1 MNETQPEL
9 PWETSAEGT
18 DGLSSWYWERDKQR
32 RELSGKLGMPLGA
45 EVEVVLVG
53 GIRLRGRLELADEN
67 LWIDTRRDVRLQ
79 LRIGA
84 CTFGLSEV
92 ETCVVV

>member
-1 MNETQPEL
+1 V
-9 PWETSAEGT
+9 
-18 DGLSSWYWERDKQR
+18 ERL

-53 GIRLRGRLELADEN
+53 GIRLRGRLELVDEN
-67 LWIDTRRDVRLQ
+67 LWIETRRDVRLRLQ
-79 LRIGA
+79 IGA

-92 ETCVVV
+92 ETCVRLEG